1 MNIII
6 VDDEEISLS
15 SVKRV
20 LRWKGIRNVETCPS
34 GKEAITRIREG
45 KFDIVLLDL
54 LMPEVDGFQVLES
67 AKPFSPYTE
76 FIILTAVHDI
86 PATVRAV
93 RLGAYDYLVK
103 PVDNELLFLSIERA
117 YEHKSLLL
125 GLSASFKPESGCY
138 PAFSEIVT
146 QSPRMLSLISYAQV
160 MARSGN
166 PVLIPGES
174 GTGKELMAR
183 AIHNAGPYPDGPF
196 IAVNVSAIP
205 ATMFESHFF
214 GHVKGAFT
222 GADSTHKGFFEQAD
236 GGTLFLDE
244 IGELPTALQTK
255 FLRVLEEKS
264 FVPLGGNRTVHVD
277 VRFLSATNS
286 DLSCACQEGK
296 FRIDLLYRIKSAHI
310 NLPPLRERREDIPLL
325 ASHFL
330 KQSAGKHSRDVR
342 SFSPE
347 AMELLTR
354 ADFPGNVRELAQ
366 AVENAVL
373 ICESSII
380 LPHHLGMSSPP
391 PSSLFS
397 RRLCT
402 LRENYESHI
411 AYVLTSTRGDRKQA
425 AGILGITLRQ
435 LQRILAEMKQDP
447 RWSHLLTEGKNQ
459 AL

>member
-1 MNIII
+1 MKILI

-20 LRWKGIRNVETCPS
+20 LRWKGIRNVETCAG

-45 KFDIVLLDL
+45 NFDIVLLDL

-67 AKPFSPYTE
+67 AKPFSPCTE

-86 PATVRAV
+86 PATVKAIK
-93 RLGAYDYLVK
+93 LGAYDYLVK

-125 GLSASFKPESGCY
+125 GLTASTKRESGDY
-138 PAFSEIVT
+138 PAFAQIIT
-146 QSPRMLSLISYAQV
+146 QSSRMLSLISYAQV

-166 PVLIPGES
+166 PVLITGES

-183 AIHNAGPYPDGPF
+183 AIHGAGPSPDGPF
-196 IAVNVSAIP
+196 VAVNVSAIP

-214 GHVKGAFT
+214 GHLKGAFT
-222 GADSTHKGFFEQAD
+222 GADSPHKGFFEQAD

-244 IGELPTALQTK
+244 IGELPTGLQSK

-264 FVPLGGNRTVHVD
+264 FVPLGGNKTVHVD
-277 VRFLSATNS
+277 VRFVSATNA
-286 DLSCACQEGK
+286 DLSCACREGR

-310 NLPPLRERREDIPLL
+310 NIPPLRERREDIPLL

-330 KQSAGKHSRDVR
+330 KQSAARHGRDIG

-347 AMELLTR
+347 AMDLLNA
-354 ADFPGNVRELAQ
+354 ADYPGNVRELAQ
-366 AVENAVL
+366 VVENALLV
-373 ICESSII
+373 CESSII
-380 LPHHLGMSSPP
+380 LPHHLGMSSPR
-391 PSSLFS
+391 PSSLNS

-402 LRENYESHI
+402 LRENYEAHI
-411 AYVLTSTRGDRKQA
+411 AYVLSSTRGDRKQTA
-425 AGILGITLRQ
+425 HILGITLRQ
-435 LQRILAEMKQDP
+435 LQRALAEMKQNS
-447 RWSHLLTEGKNQ
+447 RWAHLLNVK
-459 AL
+459 